1 MPHRPQVPRQFDL
14 FANAPETPDVQSPPW
29 QSLPPAV
36 RRSLTDLMAR
46 LILDHV
52 AAEGKASDR
61 ETRHDA

>member
-14 FANAPETPDVQSPPW
+14 FASAPETPDVQCPPW

-36 RRSLTDLMAR
+36 RRSLTELMAR

-52 AAEGKASDR
+52 AAEGEASDR
-61 ETRHDA
+61 EARHDA